1 MPLPEALERAEF
13 EQRKPAMG
21 LTKALLLEL
30 REHVQNKG
38 LTPKEHRFLFKRI
51 RSEMLRQLIPCSDI
65 STTLDL
71 ISILENEIDIGVP
84 SPVPK
89 WYKVRIG
96 NHYVFDSIDSFTI
109 DRCYYFFHTIIVL
122 HGHNGPS
129 ENWLCIVRR
138 TMLLQNRRHRNKISN
153 LWKLQDSSILLKRM
167 CVFQSDSL

>member
-89 WYKVRIG
+89 WYKVRI
-96 NHYVFDSIDSFTI
+96 FTAI
-109 DRCYYFFHTIIVL
+109 IMYLIVL
-122 HGHNGPS
+122 IHSPS
-129 ENWLCIVRR
+129 IVVIIFF
-138 TMLLQNRRHRNKISN
+138 TL
-153 LWKLQDSSILLKRM
+153 
-167 CVFQSDSL
+167 